1 LQTNQSTLNP
11 VKQLRIL
18 ADHAIPVCIIH
29 GTDDQVVPIDA
40 NSMAL
45 EKTYQEAGKGELVQ
59 LIRVEGQ
66 GHNFW
71 EGFFHC
77 QELVTFLIA
86 QAKSPVELG
95 RP

>member
-1 LQTNQSTLNP
+1 
-11 VKQLRIL
+11 
-18 ADHAIPVCIIH
+18 
-29 GTDDQVVPIDA
+29 
-40 NSMAL
+40 MAL